1 MLTRGKYRLAAVCLL
16 LSSIIG
22 FGAGYGYL
30 EYSKNFYKEQKISEK
45 SALIALTSSFVKTY
59 SGFRARDGGNDL
71 PVPASF
77 RARAFDQHL
86 ANTSHGDNSTILLA
100 GVPDLEIVTKAPDN
114 QSAAIIR
121 QMATQTEAKNWTRIV
136 SLDGAPHLRMI
147 MPSVA
152 SAQSCV
158 ACHNDLQAGLKT
170 WKLGDLMGAYVLDT
184 PVSGPFAEFKREAIW
199 FGFVVGLSF
208 FLIGTSFGFLALGRS
223 EAKSRAMII
232 EERAKSEQNLRSVAE
247 AAERTKSEFLANMSH
262 EIRTP
267 MNGVMGM
274 AELLAKSDLD
284 AKQKMFTDV
293 IVKSGASLL
302 TIINDILDFSKLDA
316 GKMELDPMPF
326 RLREAVEDIAT
337 LVSSKVDEKDLELIV
352 RVDPNIPE
360 ILVGDVGRIRQ
371 ILTNL
376 VGNAVKFTDMGHVYI
391 NVDGSSDNVGDQNT
405 TKLRFEIEDTGVGIA
420 EDKVSKVFEKF
431 SQVDGSAT
439 RKHEGTGLGL
449 SISSSLVELM
459 SGTIGAE
466 SEEGKGSK
474 FWFEID
480 LPVHGEIRPRK
491 KAPIDVTGSRILIVD
506 DNSVN
511 RSILT
516 EMFTSWGFDNAAA
529 ASGQEAMIF
538 IDAAHKAGL
547 DIDCVVMDYHMPEM
561 TGEEAVREMH
571 ANPSMKDIP
580 ILMLTSV
587 DSTEAGKPFSSLG
600 IQGHL
605 TKPARSSLLLETV
618 IEILQTQEGIEES
631 GDEIVDQVS
640 AAKQIGSGAS
650 PKPGDSKTSIAEP
663 VRTPVADLHSA
674 PQVLICE
681 DNEINQIVFKQT
693 LQTAGYRFQ
702 IAENGK
708 RGVELYKKSQPQL
721 ILMDVS
727 MPEMNGLEATKAIRE
742 MEKETGVHTPI
753 IGATAHALKGD
764 MERCLEAGMDD
775 YISKPVSPDA
785 LKVKLDKW
793 ISQDA
798 TPALSK
804 TS

>member
-59 SGFRARDGGNDL
+59 SGFRAQEDGSDL

-86 ANTSHGDNSTILLA
+86 ANTSQGDNTTILLA
-100 GVPDLEIVTKAPDN
+100 GVPDLEIVTKAPDD
-114 QSAAIIR
+114 QSASIIR
-121 QMATQTEAKNWTRIV
+121 QMAAQTDARKWTSLV
-136 SLDGAPHLRMI
+136 SLEGAPHLRMI

-152 SAQSCV
+152 STQSCV

-184 PVSGPFAEFKREAIW
+184 PVSGPFAEFRHEAIW
-199 FGFVVGLSF
+199 FGFAVGLCF
-208 FLIGTSFGFLALGRS
+208 FLIGTSFGLLALGRS
-223 EAKSRAMII
+223 EAKSRALII
-232 EERAKSEQNLRSVAE
+232 EERAKAEQELRNVAE

-274 AELLAKSDLD
+274 AELLAKSDLN

-326 RLREAVEDIAT
+326 KLREAVEDIAT

-352 RVDPNIPE
+352 RVDPNIQE
-360 ILVGDVGRIRQ
+360 MLVGDVGRIRQ

-391 NVDGSSDNVGDQNT
+391 NVDGSFDNAGNQDS

-420 EDKVSKVFEKF
+420 ADKVSKVFEKF

-459 SGTIGAE
+459 AGTIGAE

-474 FWFEID
+474 FWFEIE
-480 LPVHGEIRPRK
+480 LPVHGETKAAK
-491 KAPIDVTGSRILIVD
+491 KVPVDVSGSRILIVD
-506 DNSVN
+506 DNAVN

-529 ASGQEAMIF
+529 ASGQEAMVF

-547 DIDCVVMDYHMPEM
+547 VIDCVVMDYHMPEM
-561 TGEEAVREMH
+561 TGEETVRAMH

-587 DSTEAGKPFSSLG
+587 DATEAGKPFSSLG

-605 TKPARSSLLLETV
+605 TKPARASLLLETV
-618 IEILQTQEGIEES
+618 IEILQEKVGVDENRA
-631 GDEIVDQVS
+631 EIVTPVA
-640 AAKQIGSGAS
+640 AAKQIGSEAS
-650 PKPGDSKTSIAEP
+650 TKPVENNAALEKPISTA
-663 VRTPVADLHSA
+663 VRDLHTA
-674 PQVLICE
+674 PQILICE

-693 LQTAGYRFQ
+693 LQAAGYRFQ
-702 IAENGK
+702 IAENGR
-708 RGVELYKKSQPQL
+708 RGVELYKRSQPQL

-727 MPEMNGLEATKAIRE
+727 MPEMNGLEATKVIRE
-742 MEKETGVHTPI
+742 LEKETGIHTPI

-785 LKVKLDKW
+785 LKAKLERW
-793 ISQDA
+793 IKQD
-798 TPALSK
+798 T
-804 TS
+804 TSAISS